1 MGPKLIRI
9 CPEAV
14 GSPYLGIVSNLFGL
28 LQKQSLASH
37 VCPATQPAY
46 NFAHSNVFMNIP
58 HPAGLASLTCLA
70 PCSHTAS
77 SPNHCSGNLVHS
89 PWGFLVA
96 IPSLTYAVAFHGLS
110 FTSQL
115 PAFYSHSISPTNT
128 MGCLIFQG
136 VGHGL

>member
-1 MGPKLIRI
+1 MHRGVTRVPTGKAHTGPLVLGPQVGPKLIRI

-58 HPAGLASLTCLA
+58 HPPGLATLTCLA
-70 PCSHTAS
+70 PCSHSAT
-77 SPNHCSGNLVHS
+77 SPNHCLGNLLHS
-89 PWGFLVA
+89 LV
-96 IPSLTYAVAFHGLS
+96 G
-110 FTSQL
+110 
-115 PAFYSHSISPTNT
+115 
-128 MGCLIFQG
+128 
-136 VGHGL
+136 